1 MLKTSSKRV
10 ILMPSVKDNAKIV
23 AAAKADPD
31 AKPMTKAQL
40 DAMVPI
46 RAVRGRPKSENK
58 KQLLSV
64 RYSVEVVEYFR
75 STGEG
80 WQARMDSVLRQYVNQ
95 PEEANIVEQRARDP
109 FDVALRHDHRHNPAE
124 RGAHEHRIGNAQLV
138 EQFQQVGGV
147 DLRHI
152 IVRVRIMFA

>member
-10 ILMPSVKDNAKIV
+10 ILMPSVKDNAKVV

-40 DAMVPI
+40 DAIVPI

-80 WQARMDSVLRQYVNQ
+80 WQARMDSVLRQYVSQ
-95 PEEANIVEQRARDP
+95 PEAFNRLI
-109 FDVALRHDHRHNPAE
+109 N
-124 RGAHEHRIGNAQLV
+124 G
-138 EQFQQVGGV
+138 
-147 DLRHI
+147 
-152 IVRVRIMFA
+152 

>member
-1 MLKTSSKRV
+1 
-10 ILMPSVKDNAKIV
+10 MPSVKDNGKIV

-40 DAMVPI
+40 DAIVPI

-95 PEEANIVEQRARDP
+95 PEAFNRLI
-109 FDVALRHDHRHNPAE
+109 
-124 RGAHEHRIGNAQLV
+124 RG
-138 EQFQQVGGV
+138 
-147 DLRHI
+147 
-152 IVRVRIMFA
+152 

>member
-40 DAMVPI
+40 DAIVPI

-95 PEEANIVEQRARDP
+95 PEAFNRLI
-109 FDVALRHDHRHNPAE
+109 N
-124 RGAHEHRIGNAQLV
+124 G
-138 EQFQQVGGV
+138 
-147 DLRHI
+147 
-152 IVRVRIMFA
+152 

>member
-40 DAMVPI
+40 DALVPI
-46 RAVRGRPKSENK
+46 RSVRGRPKSENRK
-58 KQLLSV
+58 LLLSV

-80 WQARMDSVLRQYVNQ
+80 WQARMDSVLRQYVSKHL
-95 PEEANIVEQRARDP
+95 P
-109 FDVALRHDHRHNPAE
+109 HR
-124 RGAHEHRIGNAQLV
+124 NAT
-138 EQFQQVGGV
+138 
-147 DLRHI
+147 
-152 IVRVRIMFA
+152 

>member
-1 MLKTSSKRV
+1 MSTVSSKR
-10 ILMPSVKDNAKIV
+10 IIRMPSVKDNAKIV

-40 DAMVPI
+40 DALVPI

-64 RYSVEVVEYFR
+64 RYSVEVVDYFR

-80 WQARMDSVLRQYVNQ
+80 WQALMDSVLRQYVNKHG
-95 PEEANIVEQRARDP
+95 PRR
-109 FDVALRHDHRHNPAE
+109 
-124 RGAHEHRIGNAQLV
+124 NAT
-138 EQFQQVGGV
+138 
-147 DLRHI
+147 
-152 IVRVRIMFA
+152 

>member
-10 ILMPSVKDNAKIV
+10 ILMPSVKDNAKVV

-40 DAMVPI
+40 DAIVPI

-95 PEEANIVEQRARDP
+95 PEAFNRLI
-109 FDVALRHDHRHNPAE
+109 N
-124 RGAHEHRIGNAQLV
+124 G
-138 EQFQQVGGV
+138 
-147 DLRHI
+147 
-152 IVRVRIMFA
+152 

>member
-1 MLKTSSKRV
+1 
-10 ILMPSVKDNAKIV
+10 MPSVKDNAKVV

-40 DAMVPI
+40 DAIVPI

-95 PEEANIVEQRARDP
+95 PEAFNRLI
-109 FDVALRHDHRHNPAE
+109 N
-124 RGAHEHRIGNAQLV
+124 G
-138 EQFQQVGGV
+138 
-147 DLRHI
+147 
-152 IVRVRIMFA
+152 

>member
-1 MLKTSSKRV
+1 MSKISNKRV

-40 DAMVPI
+40 DALVPI
-46 RAVRGRPKSENK
+46 RAVRGRPKAENK
-58 KQLLSV
+58 KLLLSV

-80 WQARMDSVLRQYVNQ
+80 WQARMDGVLRQYVSKH
-95 PEEANIVEQRARDP
+95 
-109 FDVALRHDHRHNPAE
+109 LSHS
-124 RGAHEHRIGNAQLV
+124 NAT
-138 EQFQQVGGV
+138 
-147 DLRHI
+147 
-152 IVRVRIMFA
+152 

>member
-1 MLKTSSKRV
+1 MSKTSSKRV

-31 AKPMTKAQL
+31 AQPMTKAQL
-40 DAMVPI
+40 DALVPI

-58 KQLLSV
+58 KLLLSV

-80 WQARMDSVLRQYVNQ
+80 WQARMDSVLRQYVSKHAPRN
-95 PEEANIVEQRARDP
+95 
-109 FDVALRHDHRHNPAE
+109 
-124 RGAHEHRIGNAQLV
+124 NAT
-138 EQFQQVGGV
+138 
-147 DLRHI
+147 
-152 IVRVRIMFA
+152 

>member
-40 DAMVPI
+40 DAIVPI

-95 PEEANIVEQRARDP
+95 PEAFNRLI
-109 FDVALRHDHRHNPAE
+109 
-124 RGAHEHRIGNAQLV
+124 RG
-138 EQFQQVGGV
+138 
-147 DLRHI
+147 
-152 IVRVRIMFA
+152 

>member
-1 MLKTSSKRV
+1 
-10 ILMPSVKDNAKIV
+10 MPSVKENAKIV
-23 AAAKADPD
+23 AAAKADPN

-58 KQLLSV
+58 KLLLSV

-80 WQARMDSVLRQYVNQ
+80 WQARMDGVLRQYISQ
-95 PEEANIVEQRARDP
+95 PEAFNS
-109 FDVALRHDHRHNPAE
+109 LM
-124 RGAHEHRIGNAQLV
+124 RG
-138 EQFQQVGGV
+138 
-147 DLRHI
+147 
-152 IVRVRIMFA
+152 